1 MYKAI
6 EYNSKEEVLAAYRKM
21 IERKRKWIE
30 ETEQELANRTRT
42 CSVKGREH
50 LIILITMK
58 ALNLNRLNL
67 HAPNN
72 FVQF

>member
-30 ETEQELANRTRT
+30 ETEQELARLRERT
-42 CSVKGREH
+42 
-50 LIILITMK
+50 
-58 ALNLNRLNL
+58 LNHSDHYESTQFKQIKPSRSLFRL
-67 HAPNN
+67 ACI
-72 FVQF
+72 